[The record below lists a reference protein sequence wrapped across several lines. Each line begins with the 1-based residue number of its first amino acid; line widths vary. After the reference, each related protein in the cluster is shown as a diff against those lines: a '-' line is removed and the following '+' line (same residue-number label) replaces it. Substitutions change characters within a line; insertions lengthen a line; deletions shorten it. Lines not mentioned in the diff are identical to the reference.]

1 MDKLAIPFAHES
13 FSAFNLVEDER
24 NDVEQ
29 QLDERRIAMQQI
41 RDMGHA
47 YGEGDIVIDV
57 DNDTVNTT
65 DGVIA
70 QEANATL
77 AVMVKAILRGVK
89 DYGVANENIVEAT
102 ISSNDNS
109 CLLKEYACFYSNDG
123 FKMILDALISIGNK
137 VYQGDTE
144 TLIENVPSLQ
154 KIKEL
159 NENGIEENDA
169 GLISGAPV
177 DSNKYLV
184 SIPILDYI
192 NNLKDLAENFVF
204 LNRNAREIYRGTNT
218 DATDPDAI
226 DRGTLENWGTQTLSS
241 LEARTSSKFV
251 QLVIDLNKAFTR
263 SLSDLYSQISTSI
276 ANYGD
281 EELNESINAISE
293 QYSILCSNSEFN
305 LVSERTSALESYI
318 SNLMAIEAFRDSTV
332 GKLLNIIYRII
343 KVVFKFLIA
352 SFASLAK
359 LFIDGLIKLIN
370 GVNAKLSS
378 FKIKEKTQKLKA
390 SNAVIYFNNDL
401 SNPAF
406 YVKYGDQVKGYDVS
420 INGIASGI
428 SPNDTTKIPPSA
440 KIVKI
445 DSLKEVTKSYL
456 ESMGNNKFT
465 VNGYILNNYN
475 ECGIITTRVL
485 DFIENLRDTTVNFL
499 RTGKTTPIEKD
510 INTLK
515 LFINNIVRSL
525 QIPTSKESIKIETN
539 ALVATN
545 LSEGDLD
552 GIYNECIALKSV
564 LNSFKGVITEVDDI
578 SSIFTGNIV
587 CSASDLE
594 ILAKTFRVSSAKIDR
609 ISKGIDKVFSQVD
622 DSEESE
628 RRVKVAKEY
637 TTVVCELSKIL
648 TKAIN
653 NTVQISCKLQR
664 FGCYSDLIIAKLI
677 NRIYVDVNTD

>member
-226 DRGTLENWGTQTLSS
+226 DRGTLENWGTQSISS

-281 EELNESINAISE
+281 EELNDSLKAISK

-318 SNLMAIEAFRDSTV
+318 SNLMAIEAFRDSRV
-332 GKLLNIIYRII
+332 GRLLNNIYQFIKVIIKMVIETFDALVDLVLDKLLE
-343 KVVFKFLIA
+343 LIVKINA
-352 SFASLAK
+352 
-359 LFIDGLIKLIN
+359 ILIE
-370 GVNAKLSS
+370 S
-378 FKIKEKTQKLKA
+378 KIKEKIQKINSA
-390 SNAVIYFNNDL
+390 GVVVYFNYNLDK
-401 SNPAF
+401 PRF
-406 YVKYGDQVKGYDVS
+406 YAKIDDKVLGFDVS
-420 INGIASGI
+420 IKGLISGVTI
-428 SPNDTTKIPPSA
+428 NTDAKFLPPRA
-440 KIVKI
+440 KAIKLDKLNEVIKPLSDSKENNEFIVSGYIVKFDI
-445 DSLKEVTKSYL
+445 AGTIAAVVADLI
-456 ESMGNNKFT
+456 G
-465 VNGYILNNYN
+465 
-475 ECGIITTRVL
+475 
-485 DFIENLRDTTVNFL
+485 DLRDANVDLL
-499 RTGKTTPIEKD
+499 RNGKTDKIERG
-510 INTLK
+510 
-515 LFINNIVRSL
+515 INN
-525 QIPTSKESIKIETN
+525 
-539 ALVATN
+539 
-545 LSEGDLD
+545 
-552 GIYNECIALKSV
+552 LKSV
-564 LNSFKGVITEVDDI
+564 LSNTASKLQIPMSDKTVKLQFSPITTSDDDSNNLQRILNNCLEIKNAISEIKGVTTRVANIRSVFDGDI
-578 SSIFTGNIV
+578 G
-587 CSASDLE
+587 SDPRYLE
-594 ILAKTFRVSSAKIDR
+594 MLSKTFKVSNDKIKRAVKDLN
-609 ISKGIDKVFSQVD
+609 KVF
-622 DSEESE
+622 DSVSE
-628 RRVKVAKEY
+628 DEDSVQRVTVAKEY
-637 TTVVCELSKIL
+637 TKAVGDASKII
-648 TKAIN
+648 TKAIS
-653 NTVQISCKLQR
+653 NTIQLGSKVKR
-664 FGCYSDLIIAKLI
+664 FECYSDLISIRLI
-677 NRIYVDVNTD
+677 NAIYKNMID